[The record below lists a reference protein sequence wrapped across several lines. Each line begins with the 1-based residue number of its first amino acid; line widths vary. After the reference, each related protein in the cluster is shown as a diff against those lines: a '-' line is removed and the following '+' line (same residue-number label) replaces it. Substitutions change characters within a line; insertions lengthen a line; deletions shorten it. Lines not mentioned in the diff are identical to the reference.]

1 MLARIS
7 KSIQSASVPLLR
19 QCPTQL
25 AVFTQIKSF
34 CDKVNQNTTTDS
46 TNQKDEP
53 ATKLG
58 SFAKAFREIE
68 QLVEKPKQKPVE
80 NVPFKKMLRESSLID
95 VSEPTNQFISRGKI
109 NIFF

>member
-7 KSIQSASVPLLR
+7 KSVQSASVPLLR
-19 QCPTQL
+19 QYPTQL

-34 CDKVNQNTTTDS
+34 CNKGNENTPTES

-58 SFAKAFREIE
+58 SFAKAFKEIE
-68 QLVEKPKQKPVE
+68 ELVEKPREKPVE
-80 NVPFKKMLRESSLID
+80 NVPFKQMLRESSLID
-95 VSEPTNQFISRGKI
+95 VSEPIHLKWN
-109 NIFF
+109 N

>member
-19 QCPTQL
+19 QYPTQL
-25 AVFTQIKSF
+25 AVFTQSKSF
-34 CDKVNQNTTTDS
+34 CSKGNENTTTES
-46 TNQKDEP
+46 TNQKDDP

-58 SFAKAFREIE
+58 SFAKAFKEIE
-68 QLVEKPKQKPVE
+68 QLVEKPKEKTVE

-95 VSEPTNQFISRGKI
+95 VSQPMNQLV
-109 NIFF
+109 